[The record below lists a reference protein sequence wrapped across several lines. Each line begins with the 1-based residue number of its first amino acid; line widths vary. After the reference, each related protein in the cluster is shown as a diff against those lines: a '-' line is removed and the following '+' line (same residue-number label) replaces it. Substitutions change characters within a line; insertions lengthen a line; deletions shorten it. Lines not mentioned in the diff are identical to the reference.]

1 MSAQPPPDNAGE
13 HLILE
18 ITLSQ
23 NKTLL
28 GVYYN
33 HSMYNHFV
41 NSFEKLLENYFPVY
55 KHMIIMGDFNTCLL
69 KNDVRSSSF
78 MSVTQASNMTLLPLG
93 ATHHFPNCVP
103 TLLDLILV
111 SSPSHVAKHGQCGAD
126 GFSYHDLIYLSYKI
140 RPPKAKPRTLL
151 QRNFGGMVL
160 ENLRSDARAAAWD
173 EVFNADTVDEKVSVF
188 NSLIIQLYDVHAP
201 VRSVRMKHF
210 PAPWLTDEIKI
221 IINRKVAAKSKFKS
235 RPTDL
240 NREKYTALRNHC
252 NKVCRDAQRR
262 HIHESIQNGDPAKVW
277 NFLRSL
283 GVGKSRSQTIPKDL
297 DLNLLNQHFTSSVA
311 MDSATKLRTLN
322 NLSTIPTPDFS
333 EFNFSHF
340 TDCDI
345 ERSILAITSKAVGS
359 DSISRNMVL
368 PILDIILPV
377 ISHILNFSIS
387 SNTFPSSWKDAQVTP
402 LPKKAN
408 PSFSDYRPISI
419 LPFLSKVLERLV
431 HHQLNR
437 FLVQNNLMNPYQ
449 SGFRPG
455 HSTVTALVKI
465 TDDVRQGMENG
476 ELTVLSLL
484 DFSNAFNTVD
494 FDILL
499 GVLRSLNV
507 SPTVIDWF
515 HSYLHGR
522 RQRIRIEES
531 YSVWCSTTAGVPQ
544 GGVLSPLLFAIF
556 INSISNNI
564 SSSYHLY
571 ADDLQIYNHAPISD
585 LPVAIH
591 KTNTDLDYI
600 LAWSQNYGLKVNPN
614 KTQVIILGSPRF
626 SSFVD
631 YNALPPIVFDGVHI
645 PWSKQVKNLGVY
657 MDNAMTWKTQLD
669 EVSRKVFASAGSL
682 RRLRNFLPTATKIVL
697 SQSLLLPILDY
708 ADSCYPD
715 LTEEQLNKLERLQ
728 NVCIRFIFGL
738 RKYDHVSEYRAK
750 LKWLPIRLRR
760 NTHILSL
767 LYSILFNPAYPDY
780 LKERFHFRHESHSR
794 GLRSSQNLRLNIPPH
809 TTKFFSDSFTIQAI
823 TLWNDLPLSI
833 RKAPSLAS
841 FKRMLKDHFLGS

>member
-1 MSAQPPPDNAGE
+1 MRSVPAADLPGYWRDNMPALLAFIDEVHNGVSGFVHSHIGHPLPDANITVEGIE
-13 HLILE
+13 H
-18 ITLSQ
+18 S
-23 NKTLL
+23 
-28 GVYYN
+28 
-33 HSMYNHFV
+33 
-41 NSFEKLLENYFPVY
+41 
-55 KHMIIMGDFNTCLL
+55 
-69 KNDVRSSSF
+69 VR
-78 MSVTQASNMTLLPLG
+78 T
-93 ATHHFPNCVP
+93 
-103 TLLDLILV
+103 
-111 SSPSHVAKHGQCGAD
+111 AKHGDYWRLLLPGTYNVTASKRGYESITERVTVPANGSVSLNFTLMAD
-126 GFSYHDLIYLSYKI
+126 DPQHWSSAYDF
-140 RPPKAKPRTLL
+140 R
-151 QRNFGGMVL
+151 VL
-160 ENLRSDARAAAWD
+160 ENIIGARYHYSA
-173 EVFNADTVDEKVSVF
+173 EVYGLLAELENKHPDTAQFRAGD
-188 NSLIIQLYDVHAP
+188 SLH
-201 VRSVRMKHF
+201 
-210 PAPWLTDEIKI
+210 
-221 IINRKVAAKSKFKS
+221 
-235 RPTDL
+235 
-240 NREKYTALRNHC
+240 TALLHRLE
-252 NKVCRDAQRR
+252 VTD
-262 HIHESIQNGDPAKVW
+262 NGDPAKVW

-283 GVGKSRSQTIPKDL
+283 GVGKSRSQSIPKDL

-311 MDSATKLRTLN
+311 MDSATKTRTLN
-322 NLSTIPTPDFS
+322 TLSSIPTPDFP
-333 EFNFSHF
+333 EFNFSQF
-340 TDCDI
+340 ADSDV
-345 ERSILAITSKAVGS
+345 ERTILAITSNAVGS
-359 DSISRNMVL
+359 DSISRKMVL

-387 SNTFPSSWKDAQVTP
+387 TNTFPSTWKDAQVTP
-402 LPKKAN
+402 LPKKSN

-437 FLVQNNLMNPYQ
+437 FLVRNDLMNRYQ

-531 YSVWCSTTAGVPQ
+531 NSVWCSTTAGVPQ

-556 INSISNNI
+556 INGISDNI

-571 ADDLQIYNHAPISD
+571 ADDLQIYNQASISD
-585 LPVAIH
+585 LPHAIH
-591 KTNTDLDYI
+591 QTNIDLEHI
-600 LAWSQNYGLKVNPN
+600 LSWSKDHGLRVNPT
-614 KTQVIILGSPRF
+614 KTQVIVLGSPRF
-626 SSFVD
+626 TSLVD
-631 YNALPPIVFDGVHI
+631 LNALPPIVFNGVHI
-645 PWSKQVKNLGVY
+645 RWSKCVKKLGVF
-657 MDNAMTWKTQLD
+657 MDSAMTWKNQLD
-669 EVSRKVFASAGSL
+669 EVSRKVFASVGSL

-708 ADSCYPD
+708 ADSCYTD

-738 RKYDHVSEYRAK
+738 RKYDHVSEFRTK
-750 LKWLPIRLRR
+750 LKWLTIRLRR

-767 LYSILFNPAYPDY
+767 LHSILFNPAYPAY
-780 LKERFHFRHESHSR
+780 LKERFNFRYESHTR
-794 GLRSSQNLRLNIPPH
+794 TLRSSHNLRLNIPPH
-809 TTKFFSDSFTIQAI
+809 STKFYGDSFTIQAI
-823 TLWNDLPLSI
+823 TLWNDLPLHI

-841 FKRMLKDHFLGS
+841 FKRMVKDHFLSV